1 MTAGQL
7 ITLWTI
13 RLACILYAAACA
25 GWLTSR
31 DKPARL
37 AWTLAYFFYVMHV
50 GAAFAS
56 YHHWSHQ
63 AAYRETARQTAE
75 IFGVRWGGGL
85 YFNYVFTAVW
95 GGDVF
100 LRWLKVERSL
110 PKWIPGA
117 IHSFLAFMFFNAT
130 VVFASGWVRWFGI
143 TATLLLGILWR
154 QATRH

>member
-1 MTAGQL
+1 MRSPAEPGCESCCAAEGIPSRYSIYTSGFRKTGMTAGQL

-63 AAYRETARQTAE
+63 AAYRETAR
-75 IFGVRWGGGL
+75 
-85 YFNYVFTAVW
+85 
-95 GGDVF
+95 
-100 LRWLKVERSL
+100 
-110 PKWIPGA
+110 
-117 IHSFLAFMFFNAT
+117 
-130 VVFASGWVRWFGI
+130 
-143 TATLLLGILWR
+143 
-154 QATRH
+154 